1 MPTRKESFK
10 IIERVCSELIS
21 NGVIPLII
29 GGGHDLSYAVYKSY
43 VALEKFMTLTSV
55 DNKFDVGLEDDN
67 LASFSFFLER

>member
-10 IIERVCSELIS
+10 IIERFVLTYIKWSYS
-21 NGVIPLII
+21 TDNRRRSR
-29 GGGHDLSYAVYKSY
+29 LSYAVYKSY

-67 LASFSFFLER
+67 LASFSFLER